1 MEKKC
6 MSDLEVGD
14 SIIRKEDSSEWVVT
28 EITKKVDPKTLAITT
43 LVIGKNKESGVE
55 RLMLNSSDSDYIIST
70 DFKKECVIR

>member
-55 RLMLNSSDSDYIIST
+55 RLMLSSSDSDYIIST